1 MANQS
6 CDFYKNLV
14 NSLRNTKMAP
24 FKPSLP
30 LNQSE
35 TTMKIFGK
43 SDKWM
48 VMMTIAGM
56 MLLTG
61 CGKSAHEGEGTSGE
75 SKDAKAVLTQ
85 QVASPVKSESAE
97 NESDGEDD
105 TVYEG
110 LLATTSDWKKTPI
123 TVSPK
128 GSKANIED
136 FAQAFCSQ
144 YSRFEPNKKM
154 LKYLAD
160 PKSYNKEKEIY
171 DVKSS
176 VPNGYICSVLWTEID
191 RYTKMCYWNRKNG
204 HQLVGIFMVNGSEN
218 TNAEAVFMFYDY
230 DQKTNIMT
238 PDMNVCKVVEKVAID
253 KNFEEY
259 ALVLPEQGKDIVVNL
274 YSDNGDDGYNMTE
287 KTLKW
292 TGDSFAPVG
301 K

>member
-1 MANQS
+1 
-6 CDFYKNLV
+6 
-14 NSLRNTKMAP
+14 
-24 FKPSLP
+24 
-30 LNQSE
+30 
-35 TTMKIFGK
+35 
-43 SDKWM
+43 
-48 VMMTIAGM
+48 MMTIAGV

-61 CGKSAHEGEGTSGE
+61 CGKSAHEGESTSGE
-75 SKDAKAVLTQ
+75 SKNDKAELTQ

-105 TVYEG
+105 TVYEE
-110 LLATTSDWKKTPI
+110 LLAMTSDWKKTPI
-123 TVSPK
+123 TVSPT
-128 GSKANIED
+128 GGKANIED

-176 VPNGYICSVLWTEID
+176 VPNGYISSVLWTEID

-204 HQLVGIFMVNGSEN
+204 HQLIGIFMVNGSEN

-274 YSDNGDDGYNMTE
+274 YSDNGDDGYNVTE

-292 TGDSFAPVG
+292 TGDTFTLVG